1 MSETIEV
8 EKPQSIPSPPPVLTP
23 TVNLT
28 LPGSIIPMAGA
39 NAMLLV
45 GSNKNN
51 CDCSFPLHW
60 FLVVGGAVGLCL
72 VIMDVLAQYIV
83 DWILEDSKI
92 NRVEK
97 YVLLSTKILGF
108 ALTLVQVSA
117 LIGGSYL
124 ILSTIHNVDFD
135 QDGQLTKECL
145 ANTENYHQ
153 KRDGMWRFNEDT
165 EAVYCDYSMYMF
177 TACLVSMTWF
187 FLLLGLICFIY
198 IWFGVQSHQES
209 KKIIKSKE
217 KA

>member
-1 MSETIEV
+1 MAEVIETDQ
-8 EKPQSIPSPPPVLTP
+8 PPSPPPAPEKTP

-45 GSNKNN
+45 GSSKNN

-72 VIMDVLAQYIV
+72 VVMDVLAQYIV

-97 YVLLSTKILGF
+97 YVLLLTKILGF
-108 ALTLVQVSA
+108 ALTIVQIAA

-124 ILSTIHNVDFD
+124 ILSTIRSVDLDHEGTF
-135 QDGQLTKECL
+135 KSKCL
-145 ANTENYHQ
+145 DNLPDAQE
-153 KRDGMWRFNEDT
+153 RDGRGMWSSNDD
-165 EAVYCDYSMYMF
+165 AVYCNYSMYMF
-177 TACLVSMTWF
+177 TACLVSMTWC
-187 FLLLGLICFIY
+187 FLLLGLICSLY
-198 IWFGVQSHQES
+198 IWYGVQKRQKS
-209 KKIIKSKE
+209 KKLTIAKE
-217 KA
+217 

>member
-1 MSETIEV
+1 MSEAIETDQ
-8 EKPQSIPSPPPVLTP
+8 PTSPSPAPEETP
-23 TVNLT
+23 MVNLT

-72 VIMDVLAQYIV
+72 VVMDVLAQYIV

-97 YVLLSTKILGF
+97 YVLRLTKILGF
-108 ALTLVQVSA
+108 ALTIVQIGA

-124 ILSTIHNVDFD
+124 ILSTIRSVDLDHEGTF
-135 QDGQLTKECL
+135 KSKCL
-145 ANTENYHQ
+145 NNLPNAQE
-153 KRDGMWRFNEDT
+153 RDGRGMWSSDDD
-165 EAVYCDYSMYMF
+165 AVYCNYSMYMF
-177 TACLVSMTWF
+177 TACLVSMTWG
-187 FLLLGLICFIY
+187 FLLLGLICFLY
-198 IWFGVQSHQES
+198 IWYGVQKRQKS
-209 KKIIKSKE
+209 KKLTIAKQ
-217 KA
+217 

>member
-1 MSETIEV
+1 MSEVIETDQ
-8 EKPQSIPSPPPVLTP
+8 PPSPPPAPEKTP

-45 GSNKNN
+45 GSSKNN

-72 VIMDVLAQYIV
+72 VVMDVLAQYIV

-97 YVLLSTKILGF
+97 YVLLLTKILGF
-108 ALTLVQVSA
+108 ALTIVQIAALVV
-117 LIGGSYL
+117 GSYL
-124 ILSTIHNVDFD
+124 ILSTIRSIDLDREGTLKSKCLDNLLLDAPE
-135 QDGQLTKECL
+135 QDG
-145 ANTENYHQ
+145 
-153 KRDGMWRFNEDT
+153 RGMWSSNDDV
-165 EAVYCDYSMYMF
+165 VYCNYSMYMF

-187 FLLLGLICFIY
+187 FLLLGLICTLY
-198 IWFGVQSHQES
+198 IWHGVQKRQKW
-209 KKIIKSKE
+209 KKLTIAKE
-217 KA
+217 